1 MKKLLFVAL
10 SMLMALPM
18 VASDDV
24 KSWNFTNN
32 EDGECVVDIVIPTE
46 KDQASAIKAVKVAIN
61 KINLSARNLITSTDS
76 TLVYHL
82 VKNTKMRYNPFAG
95 NFTENMSIN
104 LVVTYSENSIKL
116 HITEPT
122 VICEYN
128 GYGSKST
135 SKAFSARIDD
145 YNSCIEKLND
155 NSIKGKEKKECKE
168 EIKNINSELN
178 MCQKELNGMI
188 EAIKNAL

>member
-61 KINLSARNLITSTDS
+61 KITLTARNLISSTDS
-76 TLVYHL
+76 TLVFHL
-82 VKNTKMRYNPFAG
+82 SKNTKMRYNPFAG
-95 NFTENMSIN
+95 NFTEDMAFN
-104 LVVTYSENSIKL
+104 LFVTYSDNSIKL
-116 HITEPT
+116 HVTEPT
-122 VICEYN
+122 LICSYS
-128 GYGSKST
+128 GYGSNVT
-135 SKAFSARIDD
+135 SKSFAARIDE
-145 YNSCIEKLND
+145 YNICQEKISD
-155 NSIKGKEKKECKE
+155 SSIKNKDKKECKE
-168 EIKNINSELN
+168 EIKNINGELN
-178 MCQKELNGMI
+178 MCQKEFDGMI
-188 EAIKNAL
+188 EIIKRGL

>member
-10 SMLMALPM
+10 SMLIALPTM
-18 VASDDV
+18 ANDDV

-32 EDGECVVDIVIPTE
+32 EDGECIVDIVIPTE
-46 KDQASAIKAVKVAIN
+46 KDQTAAIKAVKVAIN
-61 KINLSARNLITSTDS
+61 KINLSARNLISSTDS

-104 LVVTYSENSIKL
+104 LFVTYSENSIKL
-116 HITEPT
+116 HCTELT
-122 VICEYN
+122 VICDYN

-135 SKAFSARIDD
+135 SKAFAARIDE
-145 YNSCIEKLND
+145 YNECMEKLND
-155 NSIKGKEKKECKE
+155 SSVKSKEKKECKE
-168 EIKNINSELN
+168 EIKKINGELN
-178 MCQKELNGMI
+178 MCQEELNGMI
-188 EAIKNAL
+188 ESIKKGL

>member
-61 KINLSARNLITSTDS
+61 KINLSARNLVSSTDS
-76 TLVYHL
+76 TLTYHI

-104 LVVTYSENSIKL
+104 LLVSYSENSIKL
-116 HITEPT
+116 HCTELT
-122 VICEYN
+122 VICDYN

-135 SKAFSARIDD
+135 SKAFSARIDE
-145 YNSCIEKLND
+145 YNDCVEKLSNG
-155 NSIKGKEKKECKE
+155 SAKGKEKKECKE
-168 EIKNINSELN
+168 EIKNINGELN
-178 MCQKELNGMI
+178 MCQKEFDGMI
-188 EAIKNAL
+188 EIIKRGL

>member
-1 MKKLLFVAL
+1 
-10 SMLMALPM
+10 
-18 VASDDV
+18 
-24 KSWNFTNN
+24 
-32 EDGECVVDIVIPTE
+32 
-46 KDQASAIKAVKVAIN
+46 
-61 KINLSARNLITSTDS
+61 
-76 TLVYHL
+76 
-82 VKNTKMRYNPFAG
+82 MRYNPFAG

-122 VICEYN
+122 VICDYN

-135 SKAFSARIDD
+135 SKAFSTRIDD